1 MKFIL
6 AFSICSAITGYCNN
20 TMTIDKQFNT
30 WSECVIGGSQLTI
43 EYAKRMEKNINKNKL
58 YITYFCNENHI
69 NETPT
74 SSIIK

>member
-6 AFSICSAITGYCNN
+6 AFSICSAITGMCNN

-43 EYAKRMEKNINKNKL
+43 EYAKRQEEKINKDKL
-58 YITYFCNENHI
+58 YITYFCNENI
-69 NETPT
+69 PDKTPA
-74 SSIIK
+74 

>member
-30 WSECVIGGSQLTI
+30 WTECVIGGSQLTI
-43 EYAKRMEKNINKNKL
+43 EYATRQEEKINKDKL
-58 YITYFCNENHI
+58 YITYFCNENI
-69 NETPT
+69 TNKTPA
-74 SSIIK
+74 

>member
-20 TMTIDKQFNT
+20 TMTVDRQFNT

-43 EYAKRMEKNINKNKL
+43 AYAKKMEEKLNRDKL
-58 YITYFCNENHI
+58 YISYFCNENI
-69 NETPT
+69 TYKTPT
-74 SSIIK
+74 

>member
-30 WSECVIGGSQLTI
+30 WTECVIGGSKLTI
-43 EYAKRMEKNINKNKL
+43 AYAEKMEEKINKDKL
-58 YITYFCNENHI
+58 YITYFCNENI
-69 NETPT
+69 PDKTPA
-74 SSIIK
+74 

>member
-20 TMTIDKQFNT
+20 TMTVDRQFDS

-43 EYAKRMEKNINKNKL
+43 VYAQKMEEKLNRDKL
-58 YITYFCNENHI
+58 YITYFCNENI
-69 NETPT
+69 TNKTPT
-74 SSIIK
+74 

>member
-20 TMTIDKQFNT
+20 TMTVDRQFNT

-43 EYAKRMEKNINKNKL
+43 AYAKKMEEKLNRDKL
-58 YITYFCNENHI
+58 YISYFCNENI
-69 NETPT
+69 TNKTPT
-74 SSIIK
+74 

>member
-6 AFSICSAITGYCNN
+6 AFSVCSAISGMCNT

-43 EYAKRMEKNINKNKL
+43 AYAQKMEEKVNKDKL
-58 YITYFCNENHI
+58 YISYFCNEHNS
-69 NETPT
+69 NKTPA
-74 SSIIK
+74 

>member
-6 AFSICSAITGYCNN
+6 AFSICSAITGMCNN

-43 EYAKRMEKNINKNKL
+43 AYAQKMEEKVNKDKS
-58 YITYFCNENHI
+58 YITYFCNEDHSNK
-69 NETPT
+69 TPT
-74 SSIIK
+74 

>member
-20 TMTIDKQFNT
+20 TMTVDRQFDS

-43 EYAKRMEKNINKNKL
+43 VYAQKMEEKLNRDKL
-58 YITYFCNENHI
+58 YITYFCNENNI
-69 NETPT
+69 NKTPT
-74 SSIIK
+74 